1 MCLADQLYQIILPQ
15 HIPRNFT
22 KGTRDF
28 INRIKDPNNIPE
40 NCILALLDVVELYP
54 HKKGLKIMLEYLD
67 TQENKT
73 VTIES
78 LAELAKM
85 ILKKS

>member
-1 MCLADQLYQIILPQ
+1 MCLAYQLYQIILPQ
-15 HIPRNFT
+15 HISRNFT

-40 NCILALLDVVELYP
+40 NCILVSFDVVELYP
-54 HKKGLKIMLEYLD
+54 HKKGLKIMSEYLD

>member
-15 HIPRNFT
+15 HISRNFT

-28 INRIKDPNNIPE
+28 TNRIKDPNNIPE
-40 NCILALLDVVELYP
+40 NCILVSFDVVELYP
-54 HKKGLKIMLEYLD
+54 HKKGLKIMSEYLD